1 MGPTGPQTHSATTA
15 FVLAPIVLPLPILT
29 SRSAVRLL
37 VRSIRAP
44 GRLEREY
51 QDRSSEGAPLGNL
64 EALEK
69 AVWREVYER
78 DLSQSRSRH
87 GSGQHGRHDGID
99 TNTHSSG
106 SAATVGEESQCQ
118 KQICLFHA
126 RAKSHE
132 RKLAKLPTPPA
143 TTTHIPIP
151 HAAVVE
157 TLVENL
163 ESRSHWRR
171 RRGVRSVHG
180 RHGECSASSIW
191 RQALTATV
199 SRSELETRIPHLQPK
214 DDAASAAASAAP
226 LTRA

>member
-37 VRSIRAP
+37 VRSSRAP

-106 SAATVGEESQCQ
+106 SAATVGEESQVRNKYAYFMHGQNHTSGNWPSCQ
-118 KQICLFHA
+118 RRRQQQ
-126 RAKSHE
+126 
-132 RKLAKLPTPPA
+132 PT
-143 TTTHIPIP
+143 
-151 HAAVVE
+151 
-157 TLVENL
+157 
-163 ESRSHWRR
+163 SRSRMRR
-171 RRGVRSVHG
+171 S
-180 RHGECSASSIW
+180 W
-191 RQALTATV
+191 K
-199 SRSELETRIPHLQPK
+199 P
-214 DDAASAAASAAP
+214 
-226 LTRA
+226 